1 MTPTKQQ
8 DIINAF
14 NSKAQGRGCPV
25 CGTMSRSV
33 VDVYGGVTVQAD
45 LSNGFQIPGQLLT
58 CAVIQCSNCGF
69 VSLHSLDRLGVKP

>member
-1 MTPTKQQ
+1 
-8 DIINAF
+8 
-14 NSKAQGRGCPV
+14 
-25 CGTMSRSV
+25 MSRSV